1 MSTALNNGSARNR
14 PPKAAEIDAVS
25 EFVWAAGGM
34 LIARGAFSGSR
45 TSVPRG
51 GEIWRDGGYLPRTPR
66 FDRPALV
73 LLGCRFSTSGGSRL
87 GRRPATVG
95 LFTAFGSK
103 PLASASAVRLACLSS
118 SSRSTPSRAVNAE
131 EALALRGALSD
142 HAEKLGSTLVRQLAL
157 RIDSQIWDP
166 GEGVR
171 LSAEERREL
180 LAAMEAARLGHQ
192 AHTRLSTLR
201 SAIWTAEL
209 TGDAD

>member
-103 PLASASAVRLACLSS
+103 PLASASAVRLACLYRLRDRRHQERSTPRKRWPSEARSPITPRSSARRSHGSLLSASTAKSGTRARASASRPRSDAS
-118 SSRSTPSRAVNAE
+118 SSRRWRPQGLGTRRTRGSRRSVARSGPPS
-131 EALALRGALSD
+131 
-142 HAEKLGSTLVRQLAL
+142 
-157 RIDSQIWDP
+157 
-166 GEGVR
+166 
-171 LSAEERREL
+171 
-180 LAAMEAARLGHQ
+180 
-192 AHTRLSTLR
+192 
-201 SAIWTAEL
+201 
-209 TGDAD
+209 